1 MSEAPGNT
9 GRESSAREHALI
21 DAARRQA
28 EGLGTSMTPQE
39 GLPPADAFPNY
50 QLIRE
55 LHRGGQ
61 GVVYLA
67 IQITTRRKV
76 AIKVM
81 REGPYAGGPERTRFE
96 REVQILAQLK
106 HPNIVGIH
114 DSGVA
119 NGAFFY
125 VMDYISGQT
134 LDSWTSGEPRP
145 IPEALALFLKVC
157 DAVAA
162 AHLKGVIHR
171 DIKPANIRVDNAGE
185 PQVVD
190 FGLAKTISGDVVES
204 DREPVMMTMTG
215 QFVGSLPWA
224 SPEQAEGL
232 PDKIDVRTDVY
243 SLGVVLYQLLT
254 GRFPYQVAGN
264 MRDVLDRILRA
275 EPARPSTIRRKIDD
289 EIETIVLKCL
299 AKDRERRYQSAG
311 ELARDLRHYLA
322 GEPIEAKRD
331 SGWYVLKKALR
342 RYRPYATV
350 AAGFAILLVG
360 FGIALAVQNRELAR
374 ANTQLSA
381 ANDKALRSNQQLEL
395 ANQQLESANKEL
407 SLARTRAET
416 ARDAS
421 LEVFGLIDPSQARG
435 AEITLR
441 EAMVQAESQM
451 RERLK
456 DMPEAL
462 ADLTQMFG
470 QLHTKLGDNERGLR
484 LTREAQR
491 LRAAGGAYTTESLMA
506 DANEA
511 VMLRGRRYP
520 GDLAE
525 AERILR
531 STLEMAR
538 RHPELV
544 SPSQRSVI
552 EHNLARCF
560 DGSLGPEPA
569 ARLEEAR
576 GLFESV
582 LATLAGEPD
591 SEEKSEQIVAT
602 RTHLAAM
609 QLRAGR
615 YDDAERSL
623 AAAMDE
629 LERRGGGDPS
639 SSAKIRGYL
648 ARVRL
653 EQGRAD
659 EADELHRAAIDDL
672 TSVLGPRHPEVLEI
686 TANYARF
693 LGNKRIQRYESAVTV
708 WDDILDRAGSH
719 PGMADSIRT
728 ADWLRDSAEPLIAL
742 KQPAK
747 AEQRLLAASE
757 IVMDSQDPLADDR
770 RRAIAARLAVVCETL
785 GRAEDAARY
794 RAAARPAGAET
805 DPQPDG
811 K

>member
-1 MSEAPGNT
+1 MSEAPRNT
-9 GRESSAREHALI
+9 GAGSSAREHALI

-28 EGLGTSMTPQE
+28 ADLGTSMTPQE
-39 GLPPADAFPNY
+39 GLPPPDAFPNY

-81 REGPYAGGPERTRFE
+81 RESPYAGGPERARFE

-119 NGAFFY
+119 NGAFYY

-145 IPEALALFLKVC
+145 IPEALALFLKIC

-204 DREPVMMTMTG
+204 GHEPVMMTMTG

-299 AKDRERRYQSAG
+299 SKERERRYQSAG

-331 SGWYVLKKALR
+331 SGWYVLKKTLR
-342 RYRPYATV
+342 RYRPYAAV
-350 AAGFAILLVG
+350 AAGFALLLMG
-360 FGIALAVQNRELAR
+360 FGVALAVQNGRLTVANARLAESNAKERR
-374 ANTQLSA
+374 ANADLGRL
-381 ANDKALRSNQQLEL
+381 NERLET
-395 ANQQLESANKEL
+395 ANKEL
-407 SLARTRAET
+407 VLERTRAET

-441 EAMVQAESQM
+441 EAMVQAEAQM
-451 RERLK
+451 REKLK

-511 VMLRGRRYP
+511 VTLRNRRYP

-531 STLEMAR
+531 ATLEMAR

-544 SPSQRSVI
+544 SPGQRSVI
-552 EHNLARCF
+552 ELNLARCF
-560 DGSLGPEPA
+560 DGSLGPESP

-576 GLFESV
+576 GLFGTV
-582 LATLAGEPD
+582 LETLAVEPE
-591 SEEKSEQIVAT
+591 SPEKSEQIIAT
-602 RTHLAAM
+602 RTHLGAM
-609 QLRAGR
+609 DLRAGR
-615 YDDAERSL
+615 HEEAQRSL

-629 LERRGGGDPS
+629 LERSGGDPA

-659 EADELHRAAIDDL
+659 EADELHRGAVDDL

-693 LGNKRIQRYESAVTV
+693 LNNTRVQRFEASETV
-708 WDDILDRAGSH
+708 WEDVLDRARSQ
-719 PGMADSIRT
+719 PALADSIRY
-728 ADWLRDSAEPLIAL
+728 ADWLRDSAEPLISLGQHAR
-742 KQPAK
+742 
-747 AEQRLLAASE
+747 AEERLLAANE
-757 IVMDSQDPLADDR
+757 IVLDSQDPLADDR
-770 RRAIAARLAVVCETL
+770 RRAIAARLAVVCDAL

-794 RAAARPAGAET
+794 RAAGQPAGKAGG
-805 DPQPDG
+805 Q
-811 K
+811 